1 MVILVRFTTRSI
13 DRSLQIVR
21 RIVVRAK
28 FFDLTKEAC
37 TESFKANMEKLLSH
51 LAIGGKVKDESI
63 RSLLFGDYVD
73 NENFYDEVTDI
84 PQLIRAMEG

>member
-1 MVILVRFTTRSI
+1 
-13 DRSLQIVR
+13 
-21 RIVVRAK
+21 
-28 FFDLTKEAC
+28 
-37 TESFKANMEKLLSH
+37 MEKLLSH